1 MATRSESN
9 PSDRRGLHNVLW
21 RVAPKETIIFRSTN
35 RCQRMLQRLIENQG
49 PSYGQQ
55 VYAKSSGQTC
65 RRDRRQISSA
75 AYIRTGMPRAIWGL
89 ASGTN
94 HRIPEHQPKTA
105 NPYLLAKVWETNDA
119 RRDAKSH
126 EQIAYLD
133 LRKCTRR
140 SANT

>member
-1 MATRSESN
+1 
-9 PSDRRGLHNVLW
+9 
-21 RVAPKETIIFRSTN
+21 
-35 RCQRMLQRLIENQG
+35 MLQRLIENQG

-55 VYAKSSGQTC
+55 VYAKSSGQAY

-75 AYIRTGMPRAIWGL
+75 PYVRAAMPRAIWGL

-94 HRIPEHQPKTA
+94 HRMPEHQPKTA
-105 NPYLLAKVWETNDA
+105 KPYLLAKLWETNDA
-119 RRDAKSH
+119 PRDAKSDG
-126 EQIAYLD
+126 QITYLD